1 MPPPISSSVRCR
13 TLPIGISACCGRR
26 DLTASQ
32 TKQVGAKWN
41 LPTCDGTGFP
51 FVKGCYGNAS
61 NWSPHPGQQGPKQC
75 IIKNPGNSNLAPGS
89 IYTCGF
95 LW

>member
-1 MPPPISSSVRCR
+1 MPKKSKLQPGTQCRKVQGKNGEARKFCCQRKDISRGDMKSY
-13 TLPIGISACCGRR
+13 
-26 DLTASQ
+26 
-32 TKQVGAKWN
+32 KH

-51 FVKGCYGNAS
+51 FVKGCYKDMS
-61 NWSPHPGQQGPKQC
+61 NWVPGPKQC
-75 IIKNPGNSNLAPGS
+75 IIKNPGTSNLNPGS